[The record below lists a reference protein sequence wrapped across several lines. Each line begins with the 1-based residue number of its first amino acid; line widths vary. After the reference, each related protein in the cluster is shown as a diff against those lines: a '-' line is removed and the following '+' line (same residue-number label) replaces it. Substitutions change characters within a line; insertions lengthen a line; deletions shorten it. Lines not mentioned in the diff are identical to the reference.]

1 MMPVGKDF
9 RLTEREKKIMEQ
21 RMKLSEQRLERV
33 IERTRNPPS
42 VSPYL
47 IETVHEELALRQMQ
61 KYFGS
66 REKKDIDLF
75 WKNQKRFLDKL
86 SLRYYI
92 SNHAKF
98 LRENEEY
105 AAKFKDMSFEELK
118 AYRANNQRIYNTLC
132 ENMNQIFPKYLSLD
146 GVLVQI

>member
-9 RLTEREKKIMEQ
+9 RLTERERKIMEK
-21 RMKLSEQRLERV
+21 RRELSEQRLDRL
-33 IERTRNPPS
+33 IEKTKNPPY
-42 VSPYL
+42 VSSYL
-47 IETVHEELALRQMQ
+47 IATVHEELALKQMQ

-66 REKKDIDLF
+66 HEKKDIDLF

-105 AAKFKDMSFEELK
+105 ASKFKDMSFEEMK
-118 AYRANNQRIYNTLC
+118 AYRENNGKIYNALC
-132 ENMNQIFPKYLSLD
+132 KRMNQIFPKYLSLD